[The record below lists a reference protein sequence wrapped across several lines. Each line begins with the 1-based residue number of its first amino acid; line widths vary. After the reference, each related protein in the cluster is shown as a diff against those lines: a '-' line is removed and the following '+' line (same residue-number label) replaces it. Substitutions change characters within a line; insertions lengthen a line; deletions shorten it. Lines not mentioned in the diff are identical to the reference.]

1 MFKKFTH
8 CYPVTKTLRFE
19 LKPVG
24 KTLAHIQHKGFIS
37 NDEKRADNYKQMKK
51 TIDEYHKDFIS
62 RALAEVQ
69 LTDLDK
75 FFQLYQQNKVKTVD
89 DNQKKAY
96 TTEQKKLRKEIVKG
110 FGADEFK
117 SEFKDLFKKELLTK
131 NLEEW
136 LQTNNP
142 TDNEGKQLFY
152 VDDFKKFTTYF
163 TGFHDNRKNIYSDED
178 KHTALAFRLIHE
190 NLPKYFENIVAL
202 QSIQAKHPQLFQQLN
217 TAISTDLS
225 ELFTESISIGDML
238 TTEFYNQLLTQQGID
253 NYNQVLGGI
262 SGKSGDKKLQGLN
275 ELINLYNQQLPKSE
289 KKNKAPK
296 LKQLYKQI
304 LSDRSSISF
313 LPKKFAD
320 DGELYQA
327 INDYYLNH
335 LISKLDESHNDNI
348 LASISHLVTSI
359 SQYDL
364 NKIYIKNDS
373 TLNSIARK
381 LFSDY
386 AVFSYAL
393 SHYYQTQIMTD
404 YQQKYAKAKS
414 DNAREKLEKAQH
426 NFIKSYHSIATI
438 EQAYDEYLATLDDSN
453 SLVVNKIDKPI
464 QHYFTHCVMTKAT
477 EDKASVSLIKAI
489 DNKYCTIK
497 GDLNAVHQANSKQL
511 SLKSS
516 TIKPIFSFTTI
527 FEISG

>member
-1 MFKKFTH
+1 MFDKFTH
-8 CYPVTKTLRFE
+8 LYPVTKTLRFE

-24 KTLAHIQHKGFIS
+24 KTLAHIQRKGFIA
-37 NDEKRADNYKQMKK
+37 NDEERADNYKQMKK

-62 RALAEVQ
+62 RALSEVQ
-69 LTDLDK
+69 LTELDK
-75 FFQLYQQNKVKTVD
+75 FFDLYQQNKVKTVD
-89 DNQKKAY
+89 DKQKKAY
-96 TTEQKKLRKEIVKG
+96 KTAQDNLRKHIVKG
-110 FGADEFK
+110 FKSDEFK
-117 SEFKDLFKKELLTK
+117 TKFGQLFKKELLTK

-136 LQTNNP
+136 LQANSP
-142 TDNEGKQLFY
+142 TDSEGKPLFY

-202 QSIQAKHPQLFQQLN
+202 QSIQDKHPQLFQRFN

-225 ELFTESISIGDML
+225 KLFTENISLDDML

-253 NYNQVLGGI
+253 NYNQLLGGI
-262 SGKSGDKKLQGLN
+262 SGQSGDKKLQGFN

-313 LPKKFAD
+313 LPEKFVD

-335 LISKLDESHNDNI
+335 LISKLDDTHSNNVLNSVAI
-348 LASISHLVTSI
+348 LVKAISH
-359 SQYDL
+359 YDL

-381 LFSDY
+381 LFGDY
-386 AVFSYAL
+386 AVLSHAL
-393 SHYYQTQIMTD
+393 EHYYQSHIMTD

-414 DNAREKLEKAQH
+414 DTARQQ
-426 NFIKSYHSIATI
+426 F
-438 EQAYDEYLATLDDSN
+438 
-453 SLVVNKIDKPI
+453 
-464 QHYFTHCVMTKAT
+464 
-477 EDKASVSLIKAI
+477 
-489 DNKYCTIK
+489 
-497 GDLNAVHQANSKQL
+497 
-511 SLKSS
+511 
-516 TIKPIFSFTTI
+516 
-527 FEISG
+527 